1 MRHNPSSSLIHAY
14 IDIKLKA
21 VLIYDHL
28 LTISEEIRVIWPT
41 RLTSTKLL
49 FILNRYVSLVTYSLT
64 VVLLLDREQAIIVS
78 LNECGI
84 PS

>member
-1 MRHNPSSSLIHAY
+1 MLHY
-14 IDIKLKA
+14 IYTCIDAKNAA

-28 LTISEEIRVIWPT
+28 LTFSEEIRVIWPT

-49 FILNRYVSLVTYSLT
+49 FILNRYVSLATYSLA

-78 LNECGI
+78 VHGPGI
-84 PS
+84 PLRIC